1 MSIKAQHIFAEQ
13 WNPSKE
19 QIDSLLPIDDIT
31 TEIGRD
37 PGIKVL
43 RDDEI
48 RLAYPRL
55 YNISVQARAHNLELV
70 ELLQKYFDPYK
81 NSPEL
86 AGLLGVQ
93 LPQIKWVDTLGFE
106 EPIISIHLSKL
117 NKNEVFINDIVL
129 VKNNDFDPLSNGI
142 LEKVF
147 HNVSVFAKEQGAKFL
162 SGYAADRDML
172 NFLKRKGF
180 GIDRR
185 EIMGNDYIWEIAV
198 MLGEQFPYYK
208 EL

>member
-1 MSIKAQHIFAEQ
+1 MSIKPQRIFAEQ

-19 QIDSLLPIDDIT
+19 QIDLLLPMDDIAA
-31 TEIGRD
+31 EIGRD

-48 RLAYPRL
+48 RLAYPSL

-70 ELLQKYFDPYK
+70 ELLQEYYDPYK

-86 AGLLGVQ
+86 TSLLGVQ

-106 EPIISIHLSKL
+106 ESVISVHLSKL
-117 NKNEVFINDIVL
+117 NKTEVFINDIVL
-129 VKNNDFDPLSNGI
+129 VKNDDFDSLSDGV
-142 LEKVF
+142 LDKVF
-147 HNVSVFAKEQGAKFL
+147 HNISVFAREQGAKFL
-162 SGYAADRDML
+162 SGYAVDKNML
-172 NFLKRKGF
+172 NLLKRKGF
-180 GIDRR
+180 GVDRR
-185 EIMGNDYIWEIAV
+185 EIMGNDYIWEIAA
-198 MLGEQFPYYK
+198 MIGEQFPYYK